1 MTLQALYL
9 IGPLR
14 IILDDE
20 TGEFLAAQT
29 RTSGEA
35 AAFTFPQAFISK
47 AVREAQNAWA
57 SQAELA

>member
-20 TGEFLAAQT
+20 TGEFLAAQV

-35 AAFTFPQAFISK
+35 AAFSFSQAFIAR
-47 AVREAQNAWA
+47 AVTEAKNAWA